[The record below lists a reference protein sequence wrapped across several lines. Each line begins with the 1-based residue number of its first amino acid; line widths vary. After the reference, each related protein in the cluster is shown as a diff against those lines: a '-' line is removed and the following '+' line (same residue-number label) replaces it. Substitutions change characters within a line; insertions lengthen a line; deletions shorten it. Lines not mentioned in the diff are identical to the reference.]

1 MGAQVPV
8 CRSGESKIVAFIL
21 GQEETELLRQ
31 VGMRWAIV
39 EDRRGTVSRASAQ
52 QMIGDTAMGMD
63 NQGCFFMHYRIYFS
77 NEPKLCIPVFAQ
89 PQFLNTK

>member
-1 MGAQVPV
+1 
-8 CRSGESKIVAFIL
+8 
-21 GQEETELLRQ
+21 
-31 VGMRWAIV
+31 
-39 EDRRGTVSRASAQ
+39 
-52 QMIGDTAMGMD
+52 MIGDTAMGMD